1 MSVEVRTNVSQ
12 GVITAQPTDLEV
24 EGQSSDNQE
33 TSIAQKD
40 GKSCSFV
47 KCAGTT
53 VFGINHF
60 SSLSILGVA
69 FINSSYTLGGLG
81 FINLCTGGIGHWM
94 WSRFSDVSR
103 AADGVSEA
111 VKQAEKAADKA
122 KIAAS
127 KGRIVADT
135 LESAAG
141 KVVSGAEKIE
151 KTIGDGRSQEVQ
163 KQAMLTKEYADEIL
177 EQNSDMK
184 AQLADFKKTLKPLLG
199 MMGTIRSQLQDIRS
213 AFSAG
218 MPKIDQIEEYQVRFK
233 DVSDVIHSDIQAKA
247 DEVREI
253 LQEMSE
259 EAVMVLQLV
268 SHNNKM
274 LTEVLEE
281 KSLQLK
287 SALANL
293 SQVSMSAQQS
303 DQERQQLLRKL
314 HIQEED
320 NLLLQQQISELIV
333 SLEQELS
340 GWETQVLKSKEG
352 MLMLSRDIAGEKN
365 HLDSFISRLEGF
377 VDRLQAEPSSQLP

>member
-1 MSVEVRTNVSQ
+1 
-12 GVITAQPTDLEV
+12 
-24 EGQSSDNQE
+24 
-33 TSIAQKD
+33 
-40 GKSCSFV
+40 
-47 KCAGTT
+47 
-53 VFGINHF
+53 
-60 SSLSILGVA
+60 
-69 FINSSYTLGGLG
+69 
-81 FINLCTGGIGHWM
+81 
-94 WSRFSDVSR
+94 
-103 AADGVSEA
+103 
-111 VKQAEKAADKA
+111 
-122 KIAAS
+122 
-127 KGRIVADT
+127 
-135 LESAAG
+135 
-141 KVVSGAEKIE
+141 
-151 KTIGDGRSQEVQ
+151 
-163 KQAMLTKEYADEIL
+163 
-177 EQNSDMK
+177 
-184 AQLADFKKTLKPLLG
+184 
-199 MMGTIRSQLQDIRS
+199 
-213 AFSAG
+213 

-333 SLEQELS
+333 SLEQERS

-365 HLDSFISRLEGF
+365 HLESFISRLEGF